1 MELAQAQF
9 HLRTLSIPE
18 HPRHDQGRLH
28 ASAEDGLQQLFGAL
42 VRLVEGEG
50 EDGFGFA
57 IFVADAGMVSALT
70 AFRRGDALVGQVV

>member
-1 MELAQAQF
+1 MSNPLV
-9 HLRTLSIPE
+9 
-18 HPRHDQGRLH
+18 QGQGNGVGV
-28 ASAEDGLQQLFGAL
+28 AVQQLFGAL

-57 IFVADAGMVSALT
+57 IFVADAGVVSALT